1 MKNVFVIDTNV
12 FVVAS
17 CENHDLAL
25 TCLEFLEKILGGGH
39 TILIDDFYDQKSKNY
54 ISEIADEY
62 SSNLSS
68 QDAAFWILQKIRS
81 YEPDGIIKRVAVK
94 KDKNNKY
101 YLDFPRDSKLK
112 KFDKSDRKFVAV
124 AIASKM
130 DPEIVNAVDT
140 DWKEFE
146 IVLKKYVKLKF
157 LCK

>member
-17 CENHDLAL
+17 SGSHDLAL
-25 TCLEFLEKILGGGH
+25 TCLEFLEKILEEQH
-39 TILIDDFYDQKSKNY
+39 TILIDDFYDQKSRNY
-54 ISEIADEY
+54 ISEIANEY

-81 YEPDGIIKRVAVK
+81 YEPDGIIKRVTVK

-101 YLDFPRDSKLK
+101 YLNFPKDSKLK
-112 KFDKSDRKFVAV
+112 KFDKSDRKFVTV
-124 AIASKM
+124 AILSNM

-140 DWKEFE
+140 DWKTFE
-146 IVLKKYVKLKF
+146 TILKKYVKLKF
-157 LCK
+157 L

>member
-17 CENHDLAL
+17 CETHYLAL
-25 TCLEFLEKILGGGH
+25 TCLEFLERIFEEEH

-54 ISEIADEY
+54 ISEIANEY

-81 YEPDGIIKRVAVK
+81 YEPDGIIKRVVVK

-101 YLDFPRDSKLK
+101 YLNFPRDQKLK
-112 KFDKSDRKFVAV
+112 KFDKSDRKFVTV
-124 AIASKM
+124 AILSNL

-140 DWKEFE
+140 DWKTFE
-146 IVLKKYVKLKF
+146 TILKKYVRLKF
-157 LCK
+157 L

>member
-17 CENHDLAL
+17 CETHYLAL
-25 TCLEFLEKILGGGH
+25 TCLEFLERIFEEEH

-54 ISEIADEY
+54 ISEIANEY

-81 YEPDGIIKRVAVK
+81 YEPDGIIKRVVVK

-101 YLDFPRDSKLK
+101 YLNFPRDPKLK
-112 KFDKSDRKFVAV
+112 KFDKSDRKFVTV
-124 AIASKM
+124 AILSNL

-140 DWKEFE
+140 DWKTFE
-146 IVLKKYVKLKF
+146 TILKKYVRLKF
-157 LCK
+157 L